1 MQQGYYSRAW
11 NDIKNSPGWFGKLCL
26 LALLDFI
33 PIFGPIV
40 AYGYLGGWARDIAW
54 GVKSPL
60 PARIFGNEDG
70 KLYRRGWF
78 VFAALFIYAAIAWA
92 LTSLL
97 MGFAGAAAGSAAG
110 AYGNGR
116 MAPAGAGFDALGFIM
131 GVLAFVV
138 AIAIV
143 FFALAGTARSVI
155 YDRFSPAFQIST
167 LWKMIKHDASGIV
180 RILLMALLV
189 GLIIGIVVFCAI
201 FVVILLSIFIGI
213 FTGGPAFM
221 NLMSG
226 SYDDLAYGYGYGY
239 GSSDAAFL
247 SFLESILPVLG
258 MGILLLAAVCYLAV
272 VGQMFVTA
280 LVFRAMGYWTQGFE
294 VAKWGGQ
301 DAPLPFEA
309 EQAQA
314 AAAAAWQAQQ
324 QTAQAAAAQPVQQQP
339 ASAPVAQQPAN
350 APAAQQPAPAQ
361 PQPPEAPVAQSA
373 VQQQAAAPA
382 PEADQQPASKP
393 QQPVPAA
400 PQVPASADVRQPAP
414 SAPQS
419 PATPAAAQQPA
430 SSEALAA
437 PATEAPAA
445 APAESPAAPAAPE
458 APASADEPAKSAPDD
473 GVSK

>member
-97 MGFAGAAAGSAAG
+97 MGFAGAAASGAAG

-116 MAPAGAGFDALGFIM
+116 MAPASAGFDALGFVM

-180 RILLMALLV
+180 RILLMALVV
-189 GLIIGIVVFCAI
+189 GLIIGIAVSCAI
-201 FVVILLSIFIGI
+201 FVVIFLSIFIGI

-221 NLMSG
+221 NMMSG

-247 SFLESILPVLG
+247 SFLQSILPVLG
-258 MGILLLAAVCYLAV
+258 LGVLLLAAVCYLAV
-272 VGQMFVTA
+272 VGQMFITA

-309 EQAQA
+309 EQARAQA

-324 QTAQAAAAQPVQQQP
+324 RAAQPAVQQP
-339 ASAPVAQQPAN
+339 AQQPAN
-350 APAAQQPAPAQ
+350 AQQPAGTQQPAAQQQ
-361 PQPPEAPVAQSA
+361 P
-373 VQQQAAAPA
+373 AAPA
-382 PEADQQPASKP
+382 PEAAGQPASQPQQPAA
-393 QQPVPAA
+393 PVPA
-400 PQVPASADVRQPAP
+400 PVQPAP
-414 SAPQS
+414 VQS
-419 PATPAAAQQPA
+419 Q
-430 SSEALAA
+430 
-437 PATEAPAA
+437 
-445 APAESPAAPAAPE
+445 PAAPAPESPAPAVEAPQQPAAPVAPQAPAMPASE
-458 APASADEPAKSAPDD
+458 APASPADSAKPAADDPAPAASNDPAKPSSDD
-473 GVSK
+473 GASK

>member
-97 MGFAGAAAGSAAG
+97 MGFAGAAAGGAAG

-116 MAPAGAGFDALGFIM
+116 MAPASAGFDALGFVM

-180 RILLMALLV
+180 RILLMALVV
-189 GLIIGIVVFCAI
+189 GLIIGIAVSCAI
-201 FVVILLSIFIGI
+201 FVVIFLSIFIGI

-221 NLMSG
+221 NMMSG

-247 SFLESILPVLG
+247 SFLQSILPVLG
-258 MGILLLAAVCYLAV
+258 LGILLLVAVCYLAV
-272 VGQMFVTA
+272 VGQMFITA

-309 EQAQA
+309 EQARAQA

-324 QTAQAAAAQPVQQQP
+324 PVQQP
-339 ASAPVAQQPAN
+339 QQPVN
-350 APAAQQPAPAQ
+350 APAAQQPAA
-361 PQPPEAPVAQSA
+361 
-373 VQQQAAAPA
+373 QQQPAAPA
-382 PEADQQPASKP
+382 PEAAGQPASQP
-393 QQPVPAA
+393 QQ
-400 PQVPASADVRQPAP
+400 
-414 SAPQS
+414 
-419 PATPAAAQQPA
+419 
-430 SSEALAA
+430 
-437 PATEAPAA
+437 
-445 APAESPAAPAAPE
+445 PAAPAPVPVQPAPVQSQPAAPAPESPAPAVEAPQQPAAPVAPQAPAMPASE
-458 APASADEPAKSAPDD
+458 APASPADSAKPAADDPAPAASNDPAKPSSDD
-473 GVSK
+473 GASK

>member
-97 MGFAGAAAGSAAG
+97 MGFAGAAAGGAAG

-116 MAPAGAGFDALGFIM
+116 MAPASAGFDALGFVM

-180 RILLMALLV
+180 RILLMALVV
-189 GLIIGIVVFCAI
+189 GLIIGIAVSCAI
-201 FVVILLSIFIGI
+201 FVVIFLSIFIGI

-221 NLMSG
+221 NMMSG

-247 SFLESILPVLG
+247 SFLQSILPVLG
-258 MGILLLAAVCYLAV
+258 LGILLLAAVCYLAV
-272 VGQMFVTA
+272 VGQMFITA

-309 EQAQA
+309 EQARAQ
-314 AAAAAWQAQQ
+314 AAAAWQAQQ
-324 QTAQAAAAQPVQQQP
+324 PVQQP
-339 ASAPVAQQPAN
+339 QQPVN
-350 APAAQQPAPAQ
+350 APAVQQPAAQQQ
-361 PQPPEAPVAQSA
+361 P
-373 VQQQAAAPA
+373 AAPA
-382 PEADQQPASKP
+382 PESPAPAVEAPQQPAA
-393 QQPVPAA
+393 PV
-400 PQVPASADVRQPAP
+400 
-414 SAPQS
+414 
-419 PATPAAAQQPA
+419 
-430 SSEALAA
+430 
-437 PATEAPAA
+437 
-445 APAESPAAPAAPE
+445 APE
-458 APASADEPAKSAPDD
+458 APASPADPAKPAADDPAPAASNDPAKPSSDD
-473 GVSK
+473 GASK

>member
-97 MGFAGAAAGSAAG
+97 MGFADAAAGGAAG

-116 MAPAGAGFDALGFIM
+116 MAPASAGFDALGFVM

-180 RILLMALLV
+180 RILLMALVV
-189 GLIIGIVVFCAI
+189 GLIIGIAVFCAI
-201 FVVILLSIFIGI
+201 FVVIFLSIFIGI

-221 NLMSG
+221 NMMSG
-226 SYDDLAYGYGYGY
+226 SYDDLAYGYGYGYGY

-247 SFLESILPVLG
+247 SFLQSILPVLG
-258 MGILLLAAVCYLAV
+258 LGILLLVAVCYLAV
-272 VGQMFVTA
+272 VGQMFITA

-301 DAPLPFEA
+301 DAPLPFEV
-309 EQAQA
+309 EQARAQA

-324 QTAQAAAAQPVQQQP
+324 QAAQPAVQQP
-339 ASAPVAQQPAN
+339 AQQPAN
-350 APAAQQPAPAQ
+350 AQQPVGTQQ
-361 PQPPEAPVAQSA
+361 P
-373 VQQQAAAPA
+373 AAPA
-382 PEADQQPASKP
+382 PEAAGQPASQPQQPAAPAPVPVQPAPVQSQPAAPAPESPAPAVEAP
-393 QQPVPAA
+393 QQPAAPVAPQAPAMPASEAPASPADSAKPAA
-400 PQVPASADVRQPAP
+400 DDPAP
-414 SAPQS
+414 SAS
-419 PATPAAAQQPA
+419 N
-430 SSEALAA
+430 
-437 PATEAPAA
+437 
-445 APAESPAAPAAPE
+445 
-458 APASADEPAKSAPDD
+458 DPAKPSSDD
-473 GVSK
+473 GASK

>member
-97 MGFAGAAAGSAAG
+97 MGFAGAAAGGAAG

-116 MAPAGAGFDALGFIM
+116 MAPASAGFDALGFVM

-180 RILLMALLV
+180 RILLMALVV
-189 GLIIGIVVFCAI
+189 GLIIGIAVSCAI
-201 FVVILLSIFIGI
+201 FVVIFLSIFIGI

-221 NLMSG
+221 NMMSG

-247 SFLESILPVLG
+247 SFLQSILPVLG
-258 MGILLLAAVCYLAV
+258 LGILLLAAVCYLAV
-272 VGQMFVTA
+272 VGQMFITA

-314 AAAAAWQAQQ
+314 QAAAAAAWQAQQ
-324 QTAQAAAAQPVQQQP
+324 PVQQP
-339 ASAPVAQQPAN
+339 QQPVN
-350 APAAQQPAPAQ
+350 APAAQQPAA
-361 PQPPEAPVAQSA
+361 
-373 VQQQAAAPA
+373 QQQPAAPA
-382 PEADQQPASKP
+382 PEAAGRPASQP
-393 QQPVPAA
+393 QQ
-400 PQVPASADVRQPAP
+400 
-414 SAPQS
+414 
-419 PATPAAAQQPA
+419 
-430 SSEALAA
+430 
-437 PATEAPAA
+437 
-445 APAESPAAPAAPE
+445 PAAPAPAPVQPAPVQSQPAAPAPESPAPAVEEPQQPAAPVAPE
-458 APASADEPAKSAPDD
+458 APASPADSAKPAADDPAAAASNDPAKPASDD
-473 GVSK
+473 GASK